1 MPTLVRGILFLI
13 GVGLLVFGL
22 LVTTYYVEEIP
33 SLTLKELDLLDHP
46 YLWDQYLG
54 MSLGVAFMVQGAA
67 VSAFGLICFRG
78 EQLSREVWV
87 QKRANHRWS
96 TGRFRH
102 VSVWR

>member
-1 MPTLVRGILFLI
+1 MSTFVRLSAFLVGIGLI
-13 GVGLLVFGL
+13 TFGL
-22 LVTTYYVEEIP
+22 LVTMVYVEEVP
-33 SLTLKELDLLDHP
+33 NLTLRELDLLDHP
-46 YLWDQYLG
+46 NLWDQYLG

-78 EQLSREVWV
+78 EQLSREVWA